1 MRACSWVPCQ
11 DVVAVRSTSE
21 RTFMFHFQTPV
32 AQGGPSRCIQARLL
46 WSCLS
51 NLSESH
57 GRPCVWRAIDQPSAA
72 FKASLSWSVSR
83 FRRFRAR
90 FDHPVLLGRPYQC
103 RAKVSRFFG
112 TAGTAGMS
120 RLADLAPLAHHR
132 CASSP
137 RPNQTTLSLL
147 SLFLPSRHCAFP
159 SRPIYSACSHYS
171 TSPFPPLVQG
181 G

>member
-1 MRACSWVPCQ
+1 MFSRYVLLKMATWRACCGVPCQ
-11 DVVAVRSTSE
+11 DVVAVRSTSG

-83 FRRFRAR
+83 FRRLSGPIST
-90 FDHPVLLGRPYQC
+90 DSTILYQI
-103 RAKVSRFFG
+103 STNNSIFFG
-112 TAGTAGMS
+112 TAIDRKSGHSGPKPRS
-120 RLADLAPLAHHR
+120 CAP
-132 CASSP
+132 
-137 RPNQTTLSLL
+137 
-147 SLFLPSRHCAFP
+147 
-159 SRPIYSACSHYS
+159 
-171 TSPFPPLVQG
+171 
-181 G
+181 

>member
-1 MRACSWVPCQ
+1 MHFWASIDVDSPKMHPEQVSDPWFESNLLVEMGTLRACSWVPCQ
-11 DVVAVRSTSE
+11 DVVAVRSTSG

-83 FRRFRAR
+83 FRRFRLA
-90 FDHPVLLGRPYQC
+90 FGPDSTILYQ
-103 RAKVSRFFG
+103 
-112 TAGTAGMS
+112 
-120 RLADLAPLAHHR
+120 
-132 CASSP
+132 
-137 RPNQTTLSLL
+137 
-147 SLFLPSRHCAFP
+147 
-159 SRPIYSACSHYS
+159 IS
-171 TSPFPPLVQG
+171 TNNSIFLVQP
-181 G
+181 

>member
-11 DVVAVRSTSE
+11 DVVAVRSTSG

-51 NLSESH
+51 NVSESH

-90 FDHPVLLGRPYQC
+90 FDHPVGSPLPVQSQSFPIFC
-103 RAKVSRFFG
+103 IENAASREKAALSIVETFSLNHHKPNVFDALRRL
-112 TAGTAGMS
+112 TSVNTKS
-120 RLADLAPLAHHR
+120 RGP
-132 CASSP
+132 SSP
-137 RPNQTTLSLL
+137 VARVERRVRS
-147 SLFLPSRHCAFP
+147 
-159 SRPIYSACSHYS
+159 
-171 TSPFPPLVQG
+171 
-181 G
+181 